1 MLGIPF
7 ILQLLYILKEQILE
21 RFLQVTVASESCYGA
36 VIRRFLILQQPA
48 EYQILPAQ
56 LLYFTAGIYVSTHHP
71 GSGAAAQLLYFTAGI
86 YALHIGAHQY
96 FK

>member
-21 RFLQVTVASESCYGA
+21 RFLQVTAAPKSCYGA
-36 VIRRFLILQQPA
+36 VIQRFLILQHPA
-48 EYQILPAQ
+48 EYHILPAQ
-56 LLYFTAGIYVSTHHP
+56 I
-71 GSGAAAQLLYFTAGI
+71 LYFTAGI
-86 YALHIGAHQY
+86 YALHVGAHQN

>member
-1 MLGIPF
+1 MQSGHFQTASGIGSVHKHLGVLGIPF

-56 LLYFTAGIYVSTHHP
+56 LLYFTAGIY
-71 GSGAAAQLLYFTAGI
+71 
-86 YALHIGAHQY
+86 ALHIGAHQY

>member
-1 MLGIPF
+1 MEVHVMKSIDLKMLGIPF
-7 ILQLLYILKEQILE
+7 ILQFLYILKEQILK
-21 RFLQVTVASESCYGA
+21 RFLQVTVAPKSCYSA
-36 VIRRFLILQQPA
+36 VIQCFLILQQPA

-56 LLYFTAGIYVSTHHP
+56 F
-71 GSGAAAQLLYFTAGI
+71 LYFTAGI